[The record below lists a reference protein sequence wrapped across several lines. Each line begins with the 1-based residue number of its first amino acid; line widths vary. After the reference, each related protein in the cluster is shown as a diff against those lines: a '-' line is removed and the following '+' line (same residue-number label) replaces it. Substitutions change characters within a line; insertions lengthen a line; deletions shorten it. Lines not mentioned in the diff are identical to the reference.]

1 MKDMDMGLIRMSV
14 DHVNG
19 VAIGN
24 FSNASR
30 NEAIRDKFR
39 EILGMEDGRFDDMA
53 WERGKLECFA
63 YLREVYKQTI
73 ANGDG
78 AMSEFYNRFVNEKH
92 LEWGDKLEL
101 EIENDAY
108 LTVGKISGNNWDL
121 DRQRMDKGAKI
132 AISTDSYYV
141 KIYEYFKR
149 FLTGRMDFSEL
160 FEKVNVSIKKF
171 KDDFVADVF
180 AKGVE
185 GLPQSW
191 FYVGSYDETE
201 IQKVLN
207 NVTASNDGSDIVLTG
222 TKGALNRLQGIQ
234 VVNLSDSQKAEYN
247 TNGYLREWKG
257 YTCVELPTLFKSN
270 SITEFVFDT
279 ETVYALPMNA
289 KPVTIVT
296 EGDPLVKEINEIS
309 DKKDMTKEF
318 ATIFNIGGAFVM
330 NRLIGG
336 FKITA

>member
-92 LEWGDKLEL
+92 LERGDKLEL
-101 EIENDAY
+101 EIEIDAY

-132 AISTDSYYV
+132 AISTDSYNV
-141 KIYEYFKR
+141 KIY
-149 FLTGRMDFSEL
+149 
-160 FEKVNVSIKKF
+160 
-171 KDDFVADVF
+171 
-180 AKGVE
+180 
-185 GLPQSW
+185 
-191 FYVGSYDETE
+191 
-201 IQKVLN
+201 
-207 NVTASNDGSDIVLTG
+207 
-222 TKGALNRLQGIQ
+222 
-234 VVNLSDSQKAEYN
+234 
-247 TNGYLREWKG
+247 
-257 YTCVELPTLFKSN
+257 
-270 SITEFVFDT
+270 
-279 ETVYALPMNA
+279 
-289 KPVTIVT
+289 
-296 EGDPLVKEINEIS
+296 
-309 DKKDMTKEF
+309 
-318 ATIFNIGGAFVM
+318 
-330 NRLIGG
+330 
-336 FKITA
+336 